1 MFWFKKC
8 GFEIKFDVKQ
18 LQIHLNEWYA
28 FYNFKRKHKSLNY
41 KTPFETLN
49 KFYCCYLVILLL
61 IFHNNFIRL
70 KTYYSLRMSSV

>member
-1 MFWFKKC
+1 MSRVFDKIKSLFWFKKC

-18 LQIHLNEWYA
+18 LQIHLNEWYT

-49 KFYCCYLVILLL
+49 KFI
-61 IFHNNFIRL
+61 IA
-70 KTYYSLRMSSV
+70 K